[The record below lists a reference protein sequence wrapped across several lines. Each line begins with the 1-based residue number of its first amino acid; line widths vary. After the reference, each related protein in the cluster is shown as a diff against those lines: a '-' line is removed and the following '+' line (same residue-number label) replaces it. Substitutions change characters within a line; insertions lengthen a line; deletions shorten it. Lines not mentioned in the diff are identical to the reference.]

1 MRRSIL
7 LLLFALLTVA
17 PENSAASP
25 FAADRALV
33 VDQASPDDRP
43 DGFVLSAA
51 FPNPFNPQTSFS
63 LTTERRQEVTV
74 EVFNIL
80 GISVKRLFKGTMDA
94 NETRTFTFEA
104 DDLPSGIYL
113 YRVSGESFTA
123 TRQMTLLK

>member
-7 LLLFALLTVA
+7 LLLFAILIYSPESTAA
-17 PENSAASP
+17 PT
-25 FAADRALV
+25 FA
-33 VDQASPDDRP
+33 VDQAPAVDELRPDDKP

-63 LTTERRQEVTV
+63 LTTEQRQEVTV
-74 EVFNIL
+74 EVFNVL

-113 YRVSGESFTA
+113 YRVSGKSFTA